1 MIRRR
6 YRLAAVLTGAML
18 VAAACGD
25 GAEDTTT
32 TTTGAQDTQT
42 TTTAGTA
49 EEGMLPVV
57 DPLDVTGDIVTA
69 GSSTVFPLSEAMVAR
84 FIDEGYGGQITI
96 DSIGSGAG
104 FERFC
109 ETGETDISNASRPI
123 KDSEVESCQS
133 IGREPIE
140 FRVGTDALAVTVSP
154 TNTFATDITFEELA
168 VLFSTAETWQDVRA
182 DWPTNAIQRFIP
194 GTDSG
199 TFDYFV
205 EEVFDDEKDPILS
218 AGNLQQSEDD
228 NVLVQGI
235 TGDTCDPSDA
245 STACAVGFFGY
256 AYFSENSDQLGVLNV
271 EGVEPNQA
279 SVDAAEYPLARPLF
293 IYSTASIMAEKPQ
306 VADFVNFYLT
316 YVDEE
321 VIDVGYFPAPA
332 ADLDG
337 AKQAWL
343 DATS

>member
-1 MIRRR
+1 MMKRS
-6 YRLAAVLTGAML
+6 YRLAAVLAVITL
-18 VAAACGD
+18 IAAACGSD
-25 GAEDTTT
+25 AEST
-32 TTTGAQDTQT
+32 T
-42 TTTAGTA
+42 TTTAGGT
-49 EEGMLPVV
+49 ETTTTTSDSSSDGMLPLV

-123 KDSEVESCQS
+123 KDSEVESCRS

-154 TNTFATDITFEELA
+154 TNTFATDITYEELA
-168 VLFSTAETWQDVRA
+168 LLFSTAETWQDVRA
-182 DWPTNAIQRFIP
+182 DWPANSIQRFIP

-205 EEVFDDEKDPILS
+205 EEIFDDEKDPILN

-235 TGDTCDPSDA
+235 TGDSCDPSDA

-256 AYFSENSDQLGVLNV
+256 AYYSENSGRLNVMNV
-271 EGVEPNQA
+271 EGVEANQA
-279 SVDAAEYPLARPLF
+279 SVDAGEYPLARPLYM
-293 IYSTASIMAEKPQ
+293 YSTADIMAEKQQ
-306 VADFVNFYLT
+306 VADFINFYLT
-316 YVDEE
+316 YVNEE
-321 VIDVGYFPAPA
+321 VIDVGYFPASA
-332 ADLDG
+332 ADLDA

-343 DATS
+343 DAMG